1 MSEKETYG
9 VELDL
14 ITKNYNQKFQDV
26 INTTSAQAKMIE
38 QKAKVNF
45 AGLPPQISAKDFSLD
60 LQSTEIKNYQSQ
72 IKNVLSDLKV
82 GKIDTSQAKTSLN
95 DLLSQIEL
103 TNNTFQKYTN
113 TRIKINVD
121 DSELSLLNGADVNTQ
136 LLDKYVQL
144 TNHDLTK
151 TSENAETLGNGLK
164 SATNEAKRLNQTTSN
179 VTKNTSELG
188 RNFERTMNNGASSTK
203 KMLFSL
209 FSVHSVWSLISRA
222 SGNAL
227 SLNDDL
233 NSRVNV
239 LNSALGNMMLP
250 IVQKIV
256 GYIEYG
262 VIFGAKVIQFF
273 FGFNALAGLT
283 TSNLKNSVKQ
293 AKELHKALAGF
304 DEITNIGGSSKGSL
318 AGGIKDD
325 MKALD
330 DFYKKIEEVENWMNK
345 TGIYGFLENVKTGF
359 EAIWKAVQ
367 PLWNYALKPMLDYV
381 LAHPEI
387 LTTLFAIFLGN
398 KLKNGIANII
408 GSGSTGLVGLNGNIS
423 KISAIA
429 SEGIILYFT
438 IKGISENI
446 QKVRDFQEELQNLG
460 HTTNK
465 TEETNKSFNK
475 SMLELDDTSE
485 KFNQGLLITKG
496 NFDIYSGGIDT
507 AIKGIK
513 EMTNWEKFLD
523 ITIGGNNSTY
533 ATFNRTIKENSDRM
547 IDNIKQID
555 NLINSNKL
563 NTEQQNDFTNSLK
576 ENILKMEEQKTHLDK
591 NSEGYKGLQSA
602 IDFAKGT
609 LEKYDKEL
617 NLAQDTIQRQI
628 EKLEKENSTLEI
640 NSEKYKENQGK
651 IDELRIKAE
660 QLAKGDYSTAI
671 EINAD
676 TTEVDNAKSII
687 GGFVLGNYVA
697 KLKVESDTTGAKKG
711 LTNFFKGMGSLGTG
725 ALSVLGMSGA
735 SIGSVISKINSFDVG
750 TNYVPNDQLAMV
762 HKGEMIV
769 PAKYNPMT
777 SNISG
782 GHDEEIIE
790 AIYELKETLENKE
803 MNAYISEDDIGRAS
817 SNYRNRKSRQLG
829 RDIG

>member
-273 FGFNALAGLT
+273 TGFNALANLT
-283 TSNLKNSVKQ
+283 TTNLKNSVKQ
-293 AKELHKALAGF
+293 AKELHKTLAGF

-367 PLWNYALKPMLDYV
+367 PLWNYALKPMLDYA

-408 GSGSTGLVGLNGNIS
+408 GNKNKGLNGMT
-423 KISAIA
+423 A
-429 SEGIILYFT
+429 SLNG
-438 IKGISENI
+438 IKGIGIITIGFVVMNVINELKEIYNECEKIRKSSFEAKKNWLNTNPNLENI
-446 QKVRDFQEELQNLG
+446 YDTMKVNNTAALEALKQGSVFWNDILGLSNKYLDNAETVVKNSELNLDKLTSIYQLGKLNNDEQIILLGNLYNQVEVNDKIIEKLKQEG
-460 HTTNK
+460 R
-465 TEETNKSFNK
+465 
-475 SMLELDDTSE
+475 DTSE
-485 KFNQGLLITKG
+485 L
-496 NFDIYSGGIDT
+496 
-507 AIKGIK
+507 
-513 EMTNWEKFLD
+513 
-523 ITIGGNNSTY
+523 
-533 ATFNRTIKENSDRM
+533 
-547 IDNIKQID
+547 
-555 NLINSNKL
+555 
-563 NTEQQNDFTNSLK
+563 
-576 ENILKMEEQKTHLDK
+576 ENINARYKDATEEVYNNLLYQGVAYD
-591 NSEGYKGLQSA
+591 EIYKKIGLEEEKIRA
-602 IDFAKGT
+602 IAEANYT
-609 LEKYDKEL
+609 
-617 NLAQDTIQRQI
+617 AQIGVET
-628 EKLEKENSTLEI
+628 
-640 NSEKYKENQGK
+640 
-651 IDELRIKAE
+651 
-660 QLAKGDYSTAI
+660 
-671 EINAD
+671 D

-790 AIYELKETLENKE
+790 AIYELKETLENKD

-817 SNYRNRKSRQLG
+817 SNYNNRRSRQLG
-829 RDIG
+829 KDVG